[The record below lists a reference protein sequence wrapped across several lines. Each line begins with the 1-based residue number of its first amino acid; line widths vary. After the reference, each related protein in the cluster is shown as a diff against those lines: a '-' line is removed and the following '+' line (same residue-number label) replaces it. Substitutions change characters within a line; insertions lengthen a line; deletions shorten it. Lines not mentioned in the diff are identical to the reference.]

1 MARIPEMT
9 GEEVLLVP
17 AKGSE
22 TDTAADGKTLSG
34 ARSAKCMCCLPIVRK
49 PPVLRISFQLA
60 SFVPWTTWSGQS
72 TSEARIGVRRFSL
85 AMGRE
90 WPWFARIKWCAGL
103 SGSAR
108 KDEDSVDEDGGGE
121 EIGMRAKRC
130 FSLVCTMDW
139 SSGNVTLRD
148 ERRLHDS

>member
-1 MARIPEMT
+1 M
-9 GEEVLLVP
+9 
-17 AKGSE
+17 
-22 TDTAADGKTLSG
+22 
-34 ARSAKCMCCLPIVRK
+34 RK
-49 PPVLRISFQLA
+49 
-60 SFVPWTTWSGQS
+60 
-72 TSEARIGVRRFSL
+72 FSL

-90 WPWFARIKWCAGL
+90 WPWLARIKWCAGF

-108 KDEDSVDEDGGGE
+108 KDEDSVVDEDGGGGE

-148 ERRLHDS
+148 ERRFHDSLEIKKSAFELST